1 MTRATAPTVAVRPE
15 VAHAAVEW
23 LVTLQGSDADDA
35 TRAAWRRWR
44 DQHPEHARAWA
55 HIEAVNA
62 RLARLRGVASPLAST
77 VASAALTPP
86 RSAGRRHAVRALA
99 TLFVGGGVAWMTR
112 EHTPLQG
119 WLADAATAVGEQR
132 RLTLDDGTH
141 LRLNTDTAID
151 VAFSATERRVVLK
164 RGEIDIETARDTALT
179 PRPFVVA
186 TQAATLRPLGT
197 RFVVR
202 HLTDAG
208 WIGVTEGAVSVR
220 PAETVA
226 AERIVMAG
234 QAAQFTARSVAAPAP
249 LSDAATAWTD
259 GMLVAA
265 DMRLDAFLADVDR
278 YRPGHLRCDPAIADL
293 RVSGTFPIA
302 DTDRI
307 LDALRGM
314 LPVRIH
320 FLTRYW
326 TTVLPA

>member
-1 MTRATAPTVAVRPE
+1 MTHAASPASLNIRPE

-35 TRAAWRRWR
+35 TRAAWRRWL

-62 RLARLRGVASPLAST
+62 RLRGVASPLASA
-77 VASAALTPP
+77 VAGAALTPP
-86 RSAGRRHAVRALA
+86 RSASRRQAIRALA
-99 TLFVGGGVAWMTR
+99 ALFVGGGAAWMTR

-119 WLADAATAVGEQR
+119 WLADARTAVGEQR
-132 RLTLDDGTH
+132 RLTLDDGTQ
-141 LRLNTDTAID
+141 LQLNTDTAID
-151 VAFSATERRVVLK
+151 IAFSATERRVVLK
-164 RGEIDIETARDTALT
+164 RGEIEIETARDTVST

-186 TQAATLRPLGT
+186 MQAATLRPLGT
-197 RFVVR
+197 RFAAR
-202 HLTDAG
+202 HLPDAG
-208 WIGVTEGAVSVR
+208 WIGVSEGAVSVR
-220 PAETVA
+220 PADAAA

-234 QAAQFTARSVAAPAP
+234 QAAHFTAMDVEAPGP

-265 DMRLDAFLADVDR
+265 DMRLDAFLAEVDR
-278 YRPGHLRCDPAIADL
+278 YRPGNLRCDPAIAAL

-320 FLTRYW
+320 FMTRYW
-326 TTVLPA
+326 TTVLAA

>member
-1 MTRATAPTVAVRPE
+1 MNRTPPVPAAIRPD

-35 TRAAWRRWR
+35 TRAAWRRWLE
-44 DQHPEHARAWA
+44 HPEHARAWA

-62 RLARLRGVASPLAST
+62 RLRGVASPLASAM
-77 VASAALTPP
+77 ASAALTPP
-86 RSAGRRHAVRALA
+86 RSANRRQAVRALA
-99 TLFVGGGVAWMTR
+99 VLFVGGGAGWITR

-119 WLADAATAVGEQR
+119 WLADAHTTVGEQR
-132 RLTLDDGTH
+132 RLTLDDGT
-141 LRLNTDTAID
+141 LVQLNTDTAID
-151 VAFSATERRVVLK
+151 IAFSATERRVILK
-164 RGEIDIETARDTALT
+164 RGEIEIETAHDAAAA

-186 TQAATLRPLGT
+186 TQAATLQPLGT
-197 RFVVR
+197 HFAVR
-202 HLTDAG
+202 HLPDAG

-220 PAETVA
+220 PAEDTD

-234 QAAQFTARSVAAPAP
+234 QATHFTSTRVEAPAA

-278 YRPGHLRCDPAIADL
+278 YRPGHLRCDPAIAAL

-320 FLTRYW
+320 FMTRYW